1 LAGYLQLFRVF
12 QVTDVFALRTKS
24 LLLTLIHQSLFNNRL
39 EFLKQT
45 NIDIIL
51 HNLLFQQNFTMWTG
65 QIFHPILSNI
75 NSQIYL
81 KTVQTDL
88 MPHPIY
94 VQNLLFFKLAVTNHT
109 GGNFILSEEITQENG
124 DICGGDKVQN
134 QVD

>member
-1 LAGYLQLFRVF
+1 
-12 QVTDVFALRTKS
+12 
-24 LLLTLIHQSLFNNRL
+24 
-39 EFLKQT
+39 
-45 NIDIIL
+45 
-51 HNLLFQQNFTMWTG
+51 MWTG